1 MSINLGLDGLRKA
14 VIRANLFLNDLP
26 GETQSLGLAMFQQ
39 HVALRASAE
48 RTRAATRNSKSALNA
63 SRERLQVI
71 RVTEAHER
79 PQRVRNNL
87 NKAQQ
92 RFQLRQGKVQQRFQ
106 AGQGVVDK
114 IGAVSSQA
122 DRKSVV

>member
-1 MSINLGLDGLRKA
+1 
-14 VIRANLFLNDLP
+14 
-26 GETQSLGLAMFQQ
+26 MFQQ
-39 HVALRASAE
+39 RVALRASAE
-48 RTRAATRNSKSALNA
+48 RTRAATRNSKSALDA

-92 RFQLRQGKVQQRFQ
+92 RFQLGQGKVQQRFQ
-106 AGQGVVDK
+106 TGQGVVDK

-122 DRKSVV
+122 MGVARQGRSCCSRAIR